1 MQRYL
6 ARILRAVIVSVLGV
20 GGGVGLLSFIT
31 LVVLRS
37 DQVGAIDVGIKSA
50 LVIGL
55 SFGCFMAL
63 LFLLTDLTM
72 RLFVAQGR
80 YEEIWELEQ
89 TRVVELDGTL
99 KDIRRLCR
107 EALMVVPNLKSVAEE
122 TDRPSMTAS
131 TGNSWR
137 SPGERVEISFE
148 SNGDNKWK
156 VICQSK
162 CSQKNIAYDYAKN
175 YENVESWLK
184 RLTALAEQ
192 QGSHL
197 QYPNTAAAV
206 QQKS

>member
-1 MQRYL
+1 M
-6 ARILRAVIVSVLGV
+6 
-20 GGGVGLLSFIT
+20 LSFIA

-37 DQVGAIDVGIKSA
+37 DQLTAIDVGIKSA

-55 SFGCFMAL
+55 GFGCFMACV
-63 LFLLTDLTM
+63 FLLTDLTM

-122 TDRPSMTAS
+122 SDRPSMTAS

-137 SPGERVEISFE
+137 SAGEKVEIAFE
-148 SNGDNKWK
+148 SVADNKWK
-156 VICQSK
+156 VICTSK
-162 CSQKNIAYDYAKN
+162 CAQKNIAYDYAKN

-184 RLTALAEQ
+184 RLTSLAEQ
-192 QGSHL
+192 QQVSLTHRTNL
-197 QYPNTAAAV
+197 ESVART
-206 QQKS
+206 

>member
-6 ARILRAVIVSVLGV
+6 ARIIRAVIVSVLGV
-20 GGGVGLLSFIT
+20 GGGVGLLSFIA

-37 DQVGAIDVGIKSA
+37 DQVTAIDVGVKSA

-55 SFGCFMAL
+55 GFGCFMAL

-72 RLFVAQGR
+72 RLFVSNGR

-89 TRVVELDGTL
+89 TRIVELNGTL

-137 SPGERVEISFE
+137 SPGEKVEIGFE
-148 SNGDNKWK
+148 AVADNKWK
-156 VICQSK
+156 VTCKSH
-162 CSQKNIAYDYAKN
+162 CSQKDIAYDYAKN

-192 QGSHL
+192 QGSRL
-197 QYPNTAAAV
+197 EYPSAV
-206 QQKS
+206 LQQKH

>member
-1 MQRYL
+1 
-6 ARILRAVIVSVLGV
+6 
-20 GGGVGLLSFIT
+20 
-31 LVVLRS
+31 
-37 DQVGAIDVGIKSA
+37 
-50 LVIGL
+50 
-55 SFGCFMAL
+55 MAL

-89 TRVVELDGTL
+89 TRVVELNGAL
-99 KDIRRLCR
+99 KDIRRICR

-122 TDRPSMTAS
+122 TDRTSMTAS

-137 SPGERVEISFE
+137 SPGEQVEIAFE
-148 SNGDNKWK
+148 SLGDGKWK
-156 VICQSK
+156 VICKSR
-162 CSQKNIAYDYAKN
+162 CSQKDIAYDYAKN

-197 QYPNTAAAV
+197 EYPNPTAAL
-206 QQKS
+206 QQKP